1 VLWLVQVTRRV
12 TLLVNVWLNH
22 KPEYALALPAAVC
35 AQLMPTLRY
44 AFAKAAMGT
53 SARGLDSAVRAETC
67 RWLSRISRNAEGGRM
82 RCTAL
87 RCTALHCTAL
97 HCTALHCAAL
107 RCAALHSR
115 PCCETS
121 RYLVV
126 VPDPLIRRCVC
137 ACTETAMSLPSR
149 H

>member
-1 VLWLVQVTRRV
+1 V

-97 HCTALHCAAL
+97 HCTALRCTPVHTTPHHTTAL
-107 RCAALHSR
+107 RCTAPIPFVWPVGRTFPNAN
-115 PCCETS
+115 
-121 RYLVV
+121 
-126 VPDPLIRRCVC
+126 DPQQR
-137 ACTETAMSLPSR
+137 
-149 H
+149 